1 MKRNTTLALIKKE
14 VRRFKW
20 QLGILVAILLLV
32 VVGSVAFF
40 SVSATTDVQAWL
52 IATAILGTALFV
64 LSVLSVFMAD
74 RFGSR
79 LSKRAKGL
87 MKDELGELRAANHRA
102 QALQAMASTLRA
114 TLSFERVVEAALDV
128 CGLALEEEGIATRS
142 LVGAVYLYKD
152 DVLQPV
158 ASRNFATYDYQQH
171 IMGESGIIGEA
182 LQQAEPV
189 LTNDPQSD
197 PEIKEL
203 VAFRP
208 CHTVICVPLR
218 AGFQIFGAMLLGIE
232 TNVSFTENH
241 LDLFNSVADH
251 TVIAL
256 QNAKL
261 YQDLTAEK
269 QRLVV
274 ADAEARKELARNLH
288 DGPTQK
294 VAAIAMRVNFIR
306 TLVQHDPE
314 QAVTEL
320 AKVEKLA
327 RDTSQEIRGMLFTLR
342 PVILESEGLEA
353 AIEMMMTRIQ
363 ETDGLNMRLVGGK
376 HASLLTSDQQSTV
389 FSIVEEALGN
399 ARKYSEANLIE
410 VRLWQEEDL
419 FVARIQ
425 DDGIGFDVQA
435 VNEGY
440 STRGSLGMLN
450 MRERAER
457 INGSLRVDS
466 ALGQGASITLVVP
479 LTKKASSNGHGQR
492 TRP

>member
-14 VRRFKW
+14 TSRFKW
-20 QLGILVAILLLV
+20 QLGAVIGILLLIII
-32 VVGSVAFF
+32 GGIAIFGLTAETNLQSWLVA
-40 SVSATTDVQAWL
+40 T
-52 IATAILGTALFV
+52 IILGIGLFV
-64 LSVLSVFMAD
+64 LSLSVLFLAD
-74 RFGSR
+74 RFGNR
-79 LSKRAKGL
+79 LSRRTGTVIKHE
-87 MKDELGELRAANHRA
+87 MGELKAANHRA

-128 CGLALEEEGIATRS
+128 CGLALEEEGIHSRS
-142 LVGAVYLYKD
+142 LVGAVYLYKE

-158 ASRNFATYDYQQH
+158 ASRNFAAYDFQQH
-171 IMGESGIIGEA
+171 ISGEAGIIAEA
-182 LQQAEPV
+182 LKQADPV
-189 LTNDPQSD
+189 MTDDPQSD
-197 PEIKEL
+197 PEIKAL
-203 VAFRP
+203 IAFRS
-208 CHTVICVPLR
+208 CYSVICVPLR
-218 AGFQIFGAMLLGIE
+218 AGFQIFGAMLIGTE
-232 TNVSFTENH
+232 TDVTFSENH

-261 YQDLTAEK
+261 YQDLSAEK
-269 QRLVV
+269 QRLVL
-274 ADAEARKELARNLH
+274 ADAEARKELARDLH

-327 RDTSQEIRGMLFTLR
+327 RDTSQEVRGMLFTLR
-342 PVILESEGLEA
+342 PVILEAEGLEA
-353 AIEMMMTRIQ
+353 AIEMMMNRIQ

-376 HASLLTSDQQSTV
+376 FASLLTSEQQSTV
-389 FSIVEEALGN
+389 FSIIEEALGN

-450 MRERAER
+450 MKERAER

-479 LTKKASSNGHGQR
+479 LSKQTPQNGYKAR
-492 TRP
+492 